1 MLSWRSKNPHYNK
14 EDVQQPQQQD
24 PCHSPA
30 MFLLTKPSAGLISH
44 LKVHFP
50 AMYQLFL
57 LLEDQKEP
65 ATEDEI
71 AIADGKKVLDP
82 VMAAGYLAQLQRSS
96 SNLVDALHW

>member
-1 MLSWRSKNPHYNK
+1 
-14 EDVQQPQQQD
+14 
-24 PCHSPA
+24 

-57 LLEDQKEP
+57 LLKDWKEP

-71 AIADGKKVLDP
+71 AIAAGKKVLDP
-82 VMAAGYLAQLQRSS
+82 AMAAGYLAQLQRSS
-96 SNLVDALHW
+96 SNLVDVLHQQNE